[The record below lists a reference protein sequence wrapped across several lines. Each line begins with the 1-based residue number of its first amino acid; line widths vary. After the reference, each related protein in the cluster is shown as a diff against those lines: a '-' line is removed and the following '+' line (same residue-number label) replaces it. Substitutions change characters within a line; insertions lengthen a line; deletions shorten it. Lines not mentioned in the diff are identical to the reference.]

1 MASRR
6 AAILRGPA
14 PAGPASQAEP
24 PQWHDLLTRVEVLLA
39 TLREQVTEIEAL
51 AGETPRRDKGAVTR
65 QHLLS
70 DIDAARS
77 AVKDAR
83 RRVAS
88 FSSPSGPVTDSA
100 TNEG

>member
-14 PAGPASQAEP
+14 SAGPASQAEP

-51 AGETPRRDKGAVTR
+51 AGETPRRDKRAVTR
-65 QHLLS
+65 QHLLG

-77 AVKDAR
+77 AVKHAR

-100 TNEG
+100 TSEG